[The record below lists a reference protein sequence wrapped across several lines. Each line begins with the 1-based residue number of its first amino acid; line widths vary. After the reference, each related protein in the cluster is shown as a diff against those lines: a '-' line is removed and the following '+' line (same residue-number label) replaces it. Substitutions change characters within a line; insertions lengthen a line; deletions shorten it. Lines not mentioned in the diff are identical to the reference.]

1 MEEFQDIVD
10 AKKRKCNAERSLLNA
25 VSSPAFLSP
34 YSCVG
39 VLFILLRVSGFPILS
54 HYTASFLERTGMKL
68 DSLLVALII
77 GIVRFTFSLLAFVF
91 LSLISRRTAFI
102 VCGSLGT
109 LGMLTSE

>member
-1 MEEFQDIVD
+1 MEEFRDIVD

-39 VLFILLRVSGFPILS
+39 VLFILFRVSGFPILS
-54 HYTASFLERTGMKL
+54 HYTASFFERMGMKL